1 MKIKKDI
8 DMLEFLK
15 ALKKCSG
22 NVFFETSEGDCLALK
37 STLSQYIFCSIANEP
52 ELFLSGSLRFDDEAD
67 ISLLLPWIEE

>member
-52 ELFLSGSLRFDDEAD
+52 ELF
-67 ISLLLPWIEE
+67 

>member
-1 MKIKKDI
+1 
-8 DMLEFLK
+8 MLEFLK

>member
-1 MKIKKDI
+1 
-8 DMLEFLK
+8 MLW
-15 ALKKCSG
+15 KC
-22 NVFFETSEGDCLALK
+22 FFETSEGDCLALK

>member
-22 NVFFETSEGDCLALK
+22 NVFSKHQKVTALH
-37 STLSQYIFCSIANEP
+37 
-52 ELFLSGSLRFDDEAD
+52 
-67 ISLLLPWIEE
+67 